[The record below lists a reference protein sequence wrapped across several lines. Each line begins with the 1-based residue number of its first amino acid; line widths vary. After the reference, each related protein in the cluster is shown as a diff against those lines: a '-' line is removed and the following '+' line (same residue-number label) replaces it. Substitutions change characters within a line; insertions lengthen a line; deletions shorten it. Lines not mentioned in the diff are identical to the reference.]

1 MPAATFPATIWDGD
15 SGDRDSDDG
24 LSSGPSFLDWD
35 RMIAEMQ
42 AVQRSNQGVDPD
54 NALNSVGVL
63 ATIAGLSVVE
73 RGNAAVHR
81 TIITFDEM
89 DLDTID
95 GSVPVTDAC
104 WGSQAL
110 YTFPEGHIIFL
121 GTHFLFPVGDLEAT
135 AGGTGGLSDT
145 ATLEMG
151 VGSTARVNAS
161 DFDLHTTTTDDDI
174 IPVQAGIV
182 LAAGASDA
190 AESSQLAGALFLD
203 GSAAAVV
210 AYLNLCGAT
219 DTTDH
224 GVTADVLKVS
234 GTINLIWAMM
244 GND

>member
-1 MPAATFPATIWDGD
+1 MAAATFPAEVWDGD
-15 SGDRDSDDG
+15 SGSRDSDDG
-24 LSSGPSFLDWD
+24 RSAGPSFLDWD

-42 AVQRSNQGVDPD
+42 AVQRSNQGIDPD
-54 NALNSVGVL
+54 NVLNTVGVL
-63 ATIAGLSVVE
+63 ATISGLSVVE
-73 RGNAAVHR
+73 RGNAAAHR

-95 GSVPVTDAC
+95 GSAAATDAC

-110 YTFPEGHIIFL
+110 YTFPEGHIVFL
-121 GTHFLFPVGDLEAT
+121 GAHMLFPIGDLEAT
-135 AGGTGGLSDT
+135 TGGGAGLSDT

-151 VGSTARVNAS
+151 VGSTSRVNAS
-161 DFDLHTTTTDDDI
+161 DFDLSTTGTDQNI
-174 IPVQAGIV
+174 VPVQAGIV

-190 AESSQLAGALFLD
+190 AESSQATAALFLN

-234 GTINLIWAMM
+234 GTLNLIWSMQ
-244 GND
+244 GDD